1 MMELKTINELFLELS
16 QFTTAKTKRELELES
31 IIANQTLPEKV
42 KRVIEAAKFCN
53 YCPDAGGYADGR
65 SVEDCYE
72 ELSAAMN
79 DYYGVNINTP
89 VLEWITE
96 EELGDMLRVE

>member
-1 MMELKTINELFLELS
+1 MELKTINKLFLELS
-16 QFTTAKTKRELELES
+16 QFATAKTKRELELEA
-31 IIANQTLPEKV
+31 IIANQVLPEKA

-72 ELSAAMN
+72 ELSTALN
-79 DYYGVNINTP
+79 DYYGVNIDTP
-89 VLEWITE
+89 ISEWITE
-96 EELGDMLRVE
+96 EELRDMLKG